1 MPKTA
6 LFTSLKNLHAALG
19 QHPDL
24 SADDRAMLRTVLADI
39 QGALDDDKPHPPEAV
54 VRDAG
59 NPTHQA
65 VVWYVRRGADDY
77 FIRCFVPGD
86 DV

>member
-24 SADDRAMLRTVLADI
+24 SADDRALLRTVLTDI
-39 QGALDDDKPHPPEAV
+39 QGALDDDMPHPPEAV
-54 VRDAG
+54 VRLETAALGFTDRHPALAGVVQEVIDAL
-59 NPTHQA
+59 
-65 VVWYVRRGADDY
+65 RGAG
-77 FIRCFVPGD
+77 I
-86 DV
+86 

>member
-1 MPKTA
+1 MPQNT
-6 LFTSLKNLHAALG
+6 LLSSLQSLHAALG

-54 VRDAG
+54 VRLETAALGFAERHPALAG
-59 NPTHQA
+59 
-65 VVWYVRRGADDY
+65 VVQEVVAALRGAG
-77 FIRCFVPGD
+77 I
-86 DV
+86 